1 MAIWFRF
8 IKQKLL
14 VITHTSIIQKPIEA
28 KFTTVTYTSKFL
40 KYGYLSQ
47 VHKTKVVGYNPYIN
61 NSKTN
66 WNKIYYC
73 NLH

>member
-1 MAIWFRF
+1 MF
-8 IKQKLL
+8 IKQKVL
-14 VITHTSIIQKPIEA
+14 VITHTSISQKPIEA

-47 VHKTKVVGYNPYIN
+47 VHKTKGVGYNPYIYN
-61 NSKTN
+61 PKTLCS
-66 WNKIYYC
+66 KIYYC